1 MSSSFLEWDK
11 ILTDLVKYKRVLDIK
26 HIDDDLCMQITFMD
40 GSFIIVEAVPAGDG
54 KFMPLF
60 HLRDEMDNPID
71 YQK

>member
-1 MSSSFLEWDK
+1 MVRYKQILE
-11 ILTDLVKYKRVLDIK
+11 IK
-26 HIDDDLCMQITFMD
+26 HIDDDLCMQITFTD
-40 GSFIIVEAVPAGDG
+40 KSFIIVEAVPAGAG